1 MTQFTNADPISLFL
15 VLLAM
20 SVLPFAAMVVSSY
33 TKIVVVLGLLR
44 NAMGVQQTPP
54 NMVLNGIALILSV
67 YIMAP
72 VLLEASDAMGL
83 GPAATTTAPGA
94 TPQTNA
100 QLVLQAGDAI
110 REPFRKFLDKHADE
124 REKQFFLRSAG
135 AIWPPETAAQ
145 LKKTDLLVLAPAFLL
160 TELSAAFRIGFLL
173 YLAFIVVDLVI
184 ANVLLAMGLS
194 QVTPTNVAIP
204 FKLLLFV
211 MLDGWSKLVHGL
223 VLTYR

>member
-1 MTQFTNADPISLFL
+1 MSPMTNVDPVSLFL
-15 VLLAM
+15 VMGAM
-20 SVLPFAAMVVSSY
+20 AILPFAAMIVSSY

-44 NAMGVQQTPP
+44 NAIGVQQTPP
-54 NMVLNGIALILSV
+54 NLVLNGIAIILSC

-72 VLLEASDAMGL
+72 VLMEASNAMGITSS
-83 GPAATTTAPGA
+83 PAQP
-94 TPQTNA
+94 TPTQQILKA
-100 QLVLQAGDAI
+100 ADAA
-110 REPFRKFLDKHADE
+110 REPFRKFLDKHADA
-124 REKQFFLRSAG
+124 REKEFFLRSATQ
-135 AIWPPETAAQ
+135 IWPAEYAKTLQ
-145 LKKTDLLVLAPAFLL
+145 KTDLLVLAPAFLL
-160 TELSAAFRIGFLL
+160 TELSESFRIGFLL

-211 MLDGWSKLVHGL
+211 VLDGWTKLVHGL

>member
-1 MTQFTNADPISLFL
+1 MMPGLPSADPISLFL
-15 VLLAM
+15 VLAVM
-20 SVLPFAAMVVSSY
+20 AVLPFAAMVVSSY

-44 NAMGVQQTPP
+44 QAIGVQQTPS
-54 NMVLNGIALILSV
+54 NMVLSGIAIIVSA

-72 VLLEASDAMGL
+72 VLMNASQALDVG
-83 GPAATTTAPGA
+83 GVTTPSS
-94 TPQTNA
+94 NA
-100 QLVLQAGDAI
+100 QQLLKVADAT
-110 REPFRKFLDKHADE
+110 REPFRNFLDKHSED
-124 REKQFFLRSAG
+124 RHKVFFMRSA
-135 AIWPPETAAQ
+135 AQIWPAEQAAM

-160 TELSAAFRIGFLL
+160 SELSEAFRIGFLL

-194 QVTPTNVAIP
+194 QVQSTSVAIP

-211 MLDGWSKLVHGL
+211 VLDGWSKLIYGL